1 MRAGNAAKARADRVA
16 RRLQFQPR
24 ERSQFKMSTQV
35 RFTKILIAVAMTASI
50 AACNDLAPGRPK
62 PGPVATTTEW
72 PKPIEEAKPT
82 EKTPTPPVAPTTVT
96 PPTVATEVTRKP
108 TAVDNDDDGPR
119 PADSLEAAR
128 QMLDEKQYDKALKLA
143 TLAVKRMPKRSA
155 SWNTLGRVQ
164 LQMGKR
170 KDAIASFEKA
180 VDLNPKNS
188 YARNNLG
195 LALIYDKR
203 YEEAADTLEQAVELQ
218 PVESYMWNNLGMA
231 YEQLDRLDDARVA
244 YNNAVEMNN
253 DLAKESLARLEGVK
267 SVIRTAKVDTE
278 NKDGTIAPTVIRE

>member
-1 MRAGNAAKARADRVA
+1 M
-16 RRLQFQPR
+16 FT
-24 ERSQFKMSTQV
+24 SV
-35 RFTKILIAVAMTASI
+35 RFTKMITLAAVALAASVT
-50 AACNDLAPGRPK
+50 ACNDLAPSGSKQK
-62 PGPVATTTEW
+62 PVVTTTE
-72 PKPIEEAKPT
+72 PAKPIERTPTPT
-82 EKTPTPPVAPTTVT
+82 EAPPPVAPT
-96 PPTVATEVTRKP
+96 PTVATEVAKP
-108 TAVDNDDDGPR
+108 PVTVENDDDGPR
-119 PADSLEAAR
+119 PPDALAAAR
-128 QMLDEKQYDKALKLA
+128 EMLDDKEYDKALKLA
-143 TLAVKRMPKRSA
+143 SIAVKRLPNRSGA
-155 SWNTLGRVQ
+155 WNTLGRVQ

-170 KDAIASFEKA
+170 KDAIESFEKA

-203 YEEAADTLEQAVELQ
+203 FEEAADTLEQAVELE
-218 PVESYMWNNLGMA
+218 PVEAFMWNNLGMA

-244 YNNAVEMNN
+244 YGNAVEMES

>member
-1 MRAGNAAKARADRVA
+1 
-16 RRLQFQPR
+16 
-24 ERSQFKMSTQV
+24 MSTSV
-35 RFTKILIAVAMTASI
+35 RFTKIFTAVALTASI
-50 AACNDLAPGRPK
+50 AACNDLSPSPK
-62 PGPVATTTEW
+62 KVTTTPVATTET
-72 PKPIEEAKPT
+72 PKPIEAPAPAE
-82 EKTPTPPVAPTTVT
+82 TPPT
-96 PPTVATEVTRKP
+96 PPTVATE
-108 TAVDNDDDGPR
+108 TAKQPVAVENDDDGPH
-119 PADSLEAAR
+119 PPDALVTAR
-128 QMLDEKQYDKALKLA
+128 KLLDDKQYDKALKLA
-143 TLAVKRMPKRSA
+143 SIAVKRMPKRSGA
-155 SWNTLGRVQ
+155 WNTMGRVQ

-170 KDAIASFEKA
+170 KDAIESFEKA

-203 YEEAADTLEQAVELQ
+203 FEEAADTLEQAVELE
-218 PVESYMWNNLGMA
+218 PVEAYMWNNLGMA

-244 YNNAVEMNN
+244 YGNAVEMES